1 MEDGAHLQKKKE
13 WSVLIVAEGDED
25 NCEIKEEND
34 GPVKAKTITTG
45 ISLNSVV
52 GIDNP
57 RTMKL

>member
-1 MEDGAHLQKKKE
+1 MQKKKE